1 MLKTNGSEKLL
12 NSLEKPK
19 SGIRGGLQ
27 KQFRVSKELN
37 TSLINYYPWHDY
49 YWRSHHMLSMQVIAN

>member
-27 KQFRVSKELN
+27 KQFKVSKELN
-37 TSLINYYPWHDY
+37 TSLIN
-49 YWRSHHMLSMQVIAN
+49 